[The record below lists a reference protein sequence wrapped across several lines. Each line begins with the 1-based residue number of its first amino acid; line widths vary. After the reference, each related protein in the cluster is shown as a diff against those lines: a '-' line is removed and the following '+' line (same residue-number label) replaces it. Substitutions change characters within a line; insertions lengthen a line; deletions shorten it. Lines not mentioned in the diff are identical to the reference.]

1 MSSISRP
8 SDVSNTYQATGVA
21 KDNYGNE
28 QLTYNPL
35 NNFEGAPEIRVTFS
49 NTGTNHAA
57 RTNLKVFPKITD
69 LTATTLPEGV
79 VCTSTFGNFANFVKF
94 IDREDFQVVE
104 MRIQTDDTGHFTGD
118 LEMGE
123 TRIDGV
129 DVPEKVNLTKYRVST
144 GNGYSDVITITD
156 KKFINK
162 ARFYMLL
169 SSLKDNKEITFYF
182 KVAGVSAM
190 PMVQPK

>member
-35 NNFEGAPEIRVTFS
+35 NNFEGSPEIFLTLS
-49 NTGTNHAA
+49 NTGSNHAA
-57 RTNLKVFPKITD
+57 RSNVKIFPKITD
-69 LTATTLPEGV
+69 LTASTLPEGV
-79 VCTSTFGNFANFVKF
+79 VSTSTFGSFANFVKF

-104 MRIQTDDTGHFTGD
+104 MRIQTDDVSHFIGY
-118 LEMGE
+118 LEMGQ

-129 DVPEKVNLTKYRVST
+129 DVPEKLNLSKYRVSV
-144 GNGYSDVITITD
+144 GNGYSDVITIKD
-156 KKFINK
+156 RSFINK

-169 SSLKDNKEITFYF
+169 SSLKDNKEITFFF